1 MKIAKPQVRDER
13 SGSIRRNAHALWFAV
28 RHPDVP
34 IIAKI
39 VIGIVVA
46 YALSPIDL
54 IPDFIPVLGWLDDL
68 VLVPFGLWL
77 AIRLIPAD
85 IWREC
90 QARAQEGRRH
100 LWISIAAVAVILLIW
115 VGIAVLVAWLS
126 LEAAGV

>member
-1 MKIAKPQVRDER
+1 MKIAKRLLHDER
-13 SGSIRRNAHALWFAV
+13 SGSIRRNVHALWFAA

-34 IIAKI
+34 VLAKL
-39 VIGIVVA
+39 VIGVVVA

-54 IPDFIPVLGWLDDL
+54 VPDFIPVLGWLDDL

-77 AIRLIPAD
+77 AIRLIPVD

-100 LWISIAAVAVILLIW
+100 LWKSMAAAAVILLIW
-115 VGIAVLVAWLS
+115 IGIAILVAWLS
-126 LEAAGV
+126 LKAAGV